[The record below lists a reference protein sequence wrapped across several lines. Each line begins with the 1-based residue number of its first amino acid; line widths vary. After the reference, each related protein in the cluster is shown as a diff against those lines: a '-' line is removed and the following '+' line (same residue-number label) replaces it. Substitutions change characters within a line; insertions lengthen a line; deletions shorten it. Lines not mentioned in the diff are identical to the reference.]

1 MRRKMG
7 LTTMSNKLDDDYVK
21 GVQQVGNEAGNAARE
36 GLMMQKLSKKIQKKK
51 RKEEKKSG
59 ENAKTT
65 KPKWSVKELILGS
78 ESEDNE

>member
-7 LTTMSNKLDDDYVK
+7 LTTLSNKLDDDYVK
-21 GVQQVGNEAGNAARE
+21 GVQQAGNEAGNAARE

-51 RKEEKKSG
+51 RKEEKKAG
-59 ENAKTT
+59 ENAKT

-78 ESEDNE
+78 ESDDNE